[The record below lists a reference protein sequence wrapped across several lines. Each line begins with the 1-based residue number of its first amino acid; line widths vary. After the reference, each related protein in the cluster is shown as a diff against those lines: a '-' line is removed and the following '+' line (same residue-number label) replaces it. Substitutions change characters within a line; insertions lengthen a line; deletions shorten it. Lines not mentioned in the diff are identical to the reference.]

1 MVIVAR
7 TIHACIN
14 MHIKKSHHSGTQAS
28 YIRQTSLECESQA
41 VLPDAFIASLCINI
55 CTAKGT
61 LSTTRQV
68 EQQHACV

>member
-41 VLPDAFIASLCINI
+41 VLPDAFIASLC
-55 CTAKGT
+55 
-61 LSTTRQV
+61 
-68 EQQHACV
+68 